1 MTCPLD
7 PSVSRLYTIYLGAKV
22 RIIIVSSKL
31 FSQYIRAYV
40 FFNCLTT
47 IIGGEAKIIYQSVQ
61 GPMGPVLVSSKT
73 RRNTAG
79 QF

>member
-1 MTCPLD
+1 MIL
-7 PSVSRLYTIYLGAKV
+7 
-22 RIIIVSSKL
+22 
-31 FSQYIRAYV
+31 YIRAYV

-79 QF
+79 RSNVITKEPSRCYIQMFYASLFSSLLPMLGI